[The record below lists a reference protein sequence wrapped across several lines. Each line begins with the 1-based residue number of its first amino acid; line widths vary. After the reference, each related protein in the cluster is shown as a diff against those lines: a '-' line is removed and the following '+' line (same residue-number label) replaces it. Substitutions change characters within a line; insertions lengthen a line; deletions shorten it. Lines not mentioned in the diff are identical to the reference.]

1 MSAWNRPPPPGGRPV
16 RIDEAAVFV
25 EVEVRG
31 QGPGARVVARRRLVP
46 QEVLERQAQDE
57 DERPDE
63 QEEVALGDRAPGLAL
78 APGLAFPHAL
88 GEGRLAHEGDDLLP
102 PRVIGPDAHALHG
115 AARRKDALIGQCLIR
130 GV

>member
-1 MSAWNRPPPPGGRPV
+1 M
-16 RIDEAAVFV
+16 
-25 EVEVRG
+25 
-31 QGPGARVVARRRLVP
+31 ARRRLVP

-78 APGLAFPHAL
+78 APGVAVLPHRF
-88 GEGRLAHEGDDLLP
+88 GEGRLAHEGDDFLP
-102 PRVIGPDAHALHG
+102 PRVIGHDAHALHT
-115 AARRKDALIGQCLIR
+115 AARRKDALIGQCLIL